1 MEKKSDKKRSPV
13 TELRKQPGVDTAALI
28 SRLDFGAD
36 GSRVGLLVQL
46 KDRLEE
52 AKADFLVIVGGL
64 VSERGVRQAAK
75 LNRREQAK
83 TFLKAKG
90 ELAALQ
96 QQLKEAKDAQRRDA
110 KNAELTQKVAQLM
123 SQVETKMEELEG
135 LKPKSIQD
143 LVNQSIEALAQ
154 EINETFPKLYR
165 SDGSR
170 MKTYIVTSSAYDG
183 DVGCSVVKRLLELRK
198 NENDIRYLNSVH
210 PEDTTFRIP
219 LQKSGKTFAVVVP
232 NKAVWHSKYYSA
244 APDRY
249 LEDEMKRTSQ
259 KLCDVYAFGCCA
271 SSLNRPDGEIPFQ
284 RITVPAYSKLDGV
297 RTSEN
302 MIGIRI
308 VRFVPNERA
317 NPVTTIDLKDLVSN
331 ERQFVTPPANCTR
344 HQVAIIEW
352 IKKKGNSSVG
362 LLEDNLGIARASIE
376 RALEDLVKR
385 KQAKAGLCY
394 DEESQRYDFCPAW
407 FKKVVRYLWPKDN
420 WQKDVL
426 AGFGCLHGGSVHTA
440 YKFVVKELPNLL
452 VQHDVKYLL
461 AVGDLIEGL
470 KHNLAIR
477 GEVFGGLNNT
487 AQEKVTACMTAEV
500 MLETLNQRLDKE
512 LKDKDAKKLS
522 LQDTETLLIE
532 HMVTFLYWVGNH
544 DAWSEDLGYDPLDT
558 FESTLREQ
566 LSNGL
571 EKVLAMKGLPLISLK
586 SLIDKKV
593 VKMEKSK
600 PYTLPSGLKVDGA
613 HYFAG
618 RTQTSST
625 WLQRALAQLKKAQLI
640 WIANFHVAEI
650 VEEWSAEHG
659 LRVAMQ
665 LPTLKSKSAF
675 EENKGKTTDF
685 GVGLVKAWS
694 HKGRIMVSETSFLGT
709 NPNESLDRRIIV
721 KSLLEHAG
729 VGKWVDLTK
738 MR

>member
-1 MEKKSDKKRSPV
+1 MEKKSDSKQSPV
-13 TELRKQPGVDTAALI
+13 VELRKQPGVDTAALI

-46 KDRLEE
+46 KERVEE

-64 VSERGVRQAAK
+64 VSERGVRKAAK
-75 LNRREQAK
+75 LKRRDQVK
-83 TFLKAKG
+83 VFSKAKN
-90 ELAALQ
+90 EVLAIQKQLVEAKAAL
-96 QQLKEAKDAQRRDA
+96 RRDS
-110 KNAELTQKVAQLM
+110 KNEELKRKVSELM
-123 SQVETKMEELEG
+123 SLLETKAEEFDA

-143 LVNQSIEALAQ
+143 LVNQQIETLAQ
-154 EINETFPKLYR
+154 EINEAFPKLYR

-170 MKTYIVTSSAYDG
+170 MKTYVVTSAAYDG
-183 DVGCSVVKRLLELRK
+183 EVGCSVVKRLLELRK
-198 NENDIRYLNSVH
+198 NENDIRYLNSIH
-210 PEDTTFRIP
+210 PEDTTFRIS

-244 APDRY
+244 APDRF
-249 LEDEMKRTSQ
+249 LDDERKRTTQ
-259 KLCDVYAFGCCA
+259 KLCDVYAFGCGA

-284 RITVPAYSKLDGV
+284 RITVPALCKLDDV

-317 NPVTTIDLKDLVSN
+317 NPVTTISLKDLVSN

-344 HQVAIIEW
+344 HQVSIIEW

-362 LLEDNLGIARASIE
+362 LLEDNLGIPRASIE
-376 RALEDLVKR
+376 RALEDLVQR

-407 FKKVVRYLWPKDN
+407 FKRVIRYIWPKDN

-440 YKFVVKELPNLL
+440 YKYVVKELPSQL
-452 VQHDVKYLL
+452 VKEEASYLL
-461 AVGDLIEGL
+461 GVGDLVEGL

-487 AQEKVTACMTAEV
+487 AQEKVTAYMVAEV
-500 MLETLNQRLDKE
+500 ILEVLNQRLDKE
-512 LKDKDAKKLS
+512 LKEKDPKKLS
-522 LQDTETLLIE
+522 LQDAEALLME
-532 HMVTFLYWVGNH
+532 HMLTFLYWIGNH
-544 DAWSEDLGYDPLDT
+544 DAWAEDLGYDPLDT

-571 EKVLAMKGLPLISLK
+571 EKMLAAKGLPLISLK
-586 SLIDKKV
+586 SLIGKKV
-593 VKMEKSK
+593 VKMETGK
-600 PYTLPSGLKVDGA
+600 PYTLPSGLKVDGS

-625 WLQRALAQLKKAQLI
+625 WLQRALAQLKKAQLV
-640 WIANFHVAEI
+640 WVANFHVAEI

-675 EENKGKTTDF
+675 EQTKGKMTDF

-694 HKGRIMVSETSFLGT
+694 CKGRIMVSETSFLGT
-709 NPNESLDRRIIV
+709 NPNESLDRHIIV

-729 VGKWVDLTK
+729 VGKWVDLSK
-738 MR
+738 IR